1 MNNSSNSSN
10 NSNGSNG
17 SNSEENNNK
26 EKETRA
32 AISKSPSLLLC
43 ERVWTTIGSVNAVAM
58 LDHGRLVSAYIRPGF
73 TPPSEE
79 KVMQMLFQVELVQ
92 SMANTHSNIFG
103 PLDNIAIEYKERKV
117 WVFKT
122 KYGTLTFTT
131 FGRLPHEQVLE
142 QVRKILEDF

>member
-1 MNNSSNSSN
+1 MNNSSNN
-10 NSNGSNG
+10 SNG
-17 SNSEENNNK
+17 SNSEENNN
-26 EKETRA
+26 KETRA

-43 ERVWTTIGSVNAVAM
+43 ERVGTTIGSVNAVAM
-58 LDHGRLVSAYIRPGF
+58 LDHGRLVSAYIRPDF
-73 TPPSEE
+73 TSPPEE

-92 SMANTHSNIFG
+92 SIANTHSNIFG
-103 PLDNIAIEYKERKV
+103 PLDNIAIEYRERKV

-142 QVRKILEDF
+142 RVRKILEDF